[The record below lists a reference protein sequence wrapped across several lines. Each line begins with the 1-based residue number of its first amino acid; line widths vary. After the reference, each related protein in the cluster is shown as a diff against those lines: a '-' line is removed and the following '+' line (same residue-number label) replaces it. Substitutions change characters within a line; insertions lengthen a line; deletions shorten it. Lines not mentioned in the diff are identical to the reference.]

1 MMESII
7 VAIITGVFAIVAQ
20 FIISSR
26 SSSELLLNLEK
37 ASEISDQQI
46 NAKLE
51 KFQALTNQKID
62 ELSNRVQQ
70 HNNIIERTYKLE
82 RQVAVHEEKLKN
94 LQDKG

>member
-1 MMESII
+1 MTESII
-7 VAIITGVFAIVAQ
+7 VAVITAAGAIIAQ
-20 FIISSR
+20 YIISAR
-26 SSSELLLNLEK
+26 TTSELLLKLEK
-37 ASEISDQQI
+37 TSEISDQQI

-82 RQVAVHEEKLKN
+82 RQVAVIEEKIRN
-94 LQDKG
+94 

>member
-1 MMESII
+1 MESVV
-7 VAIITGVFAIVAQ
+7 VASITGICAIVAQ
-20 FIISSR
+20 YVISSK
-26 SSSELLLNLEK
+26 STSELLLKLEK

-51 KFQALTNQKID
+51 KFQAVTNQKID

-82 RQVAVHEEKLKN
+82 QQVAVHDEKLKN
-94 LQDKG
+94 LQYKG